1 MSLTFAREFARGLDR
16 LGYLQIGYSRGTIP
30 TGGGTSL
37 RGWCLS
43 FQRVSAAS
51 ESGGTGLTKVWAP
64 VSVLAEQRGG
74 RRVRLGAR
82 PNLA

>member
-1 MSLTFAREFARGLDR
+1 MPEARNLGVSPTFARDFTRDLDHP
-16 LGYLQIGYSRGTIP
+16 GYLQIGYSRGTMP
-30 TGGGTSL
+30 TSGGTSL

-51 ESGGTGLTKVWAP
+51 ESGGTGPTKVWAP

-74 RRVRLGAR
+74 
-82 PNLA
+82 